1 MIKHLLLC
9 RKAKEQVS
17 LSKNR
22 SLRTSPQTGVAIS
35 QLFRPEI
42 DRFNLKTGGFPRQCA
57 LLSRNDSNFFD
68 TLSPPVTKVTG
79 GVF

>member
-1 MIKHLLLC
+1 EPV
-9 RKAKEQVS
+9 RF
-17 LSKNR
+17 
-22 SLRTSPQTGVAIS
+22 PGVAIS

-68 TLSPPVTKVTG
+68 TLTSDIGHWFGMTHILKRGPLSDGDSHTSVRY
-79 GVF
+79 FSE

>member
-1 MIKHLLLC
+1 MIKHLPLC
-9 RKAKEQVS
+9 RKAKGQVS

-57 LLSRNDSNFFD
+57 HWLGMTVLLFVHFFFSE
-68 TLSPPVTKVTG
+68 TAPFVS
-79 GVF
+79 